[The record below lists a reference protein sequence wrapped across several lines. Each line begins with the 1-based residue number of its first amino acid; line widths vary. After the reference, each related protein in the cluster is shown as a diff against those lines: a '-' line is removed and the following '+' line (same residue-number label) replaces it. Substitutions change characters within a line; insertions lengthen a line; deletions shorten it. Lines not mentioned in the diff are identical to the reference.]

1 MFLATP
7 SNLAIRLPPSNSQYL
22 ACIHIQSSPTVTLWR
37 DISTMSTAD
46 NDNDDSGSSSH
57 THTTPRI
64 HVPFINLQS
73 NEHQDKNSPPSSS
86 SLIAISEFEES
97 YNLFQALHIRG
108 YVVPKKCSDD
118 EQFQACDVQSLFES
132 LNDQDKASWCI
143 ENATADSSNN
153 NNAQSTPP
161 GEFLSINTA
170 NDQRG
175 YCSFLVQHSKLEM
188 NNLLA
193 NRLPLVDLPV
203 MANES
208 EEPKGDN
215 NTMKVHYGPCLW
227 FFFGINP
234 ENVNKEQSANDSTQ
248 TILQGRPEHTDSVT
262 HDGTWHYQL
271 SGTKIWK
278 LRPTIELMQ
287 RIKEH
292 TQQQKKEHSLAGTKR
307 KIDGTNTENCC
318 NDNGDYTSDKT
329 YIEVECKEGD
339 IIFLNTR
346 LWWHSTLIPP
356 QDVPCISY
364 ARDIYFCSDVDNEG
378 SDSEGQERKKE
389 HNQQQSSMTNIDGT
403 YAAEDIEA
411 DTILFTEHTM
421 PDCEL
426 HRSKTNPNCHVVELE
441 DDITGDSYMAVVS
454 LRDIKAG
461 EFFSILESDDDD
473 DDDDINSSEEVE
485 VWREEDS

>member
-1 MFLATP
+1 
-7 SNLAIRLPPSNSQYL
+7 
-22 ACIHIQSSPTVTLWR
+22 
-37 DISTMSTAD
+37 MSAA
-46 NDNDDSGSSSH
+46 DNDDSGGSSSSL
-57 THTTPRI
+57 TTPPRI
-64 HVPFINLQS
+64 HVPYIDLQS
-73 NEHQDKNSPPSSS
+73 KEHQDKNSPPS

-118 EQFQACDVQSLFES
+118 GQFQACDVQSLFKS
-132 LNDQDKASWCI
+132 LNDQDKESWCI
-143 ENATADSSNN
+143 ENGTDEGSNN
-153 NNAQSTPP
+153 KQTTP
-161 GEFLSINTA
+161 GEFLSINTL

-193 NRLPLVDLPV
+193 NRLPLVHLPV

-208 EEPKGDN
+208 EAPKGGN

-227 FFFGINP
+227 FFFGKNQK
-234 ENVNKEQSANDSTQ
+234 NVNKEQSANDNTP
-248 TILQGRPEHTDSVT
+248 TILRGRPEHTDSVT

-278 LRPTIELMQ
+278 LRPTIELMK
-287 RIKEH
+287 RIGEY
-292 TQQQKKEHSLAGTKR
+292 TQQQKKDNPLAGTKR
-307 KIDGTNTENCC
+307 KIDSTNTICC
-318 NDNGDYTSDKT
+318 NDNVDYALDKT
-329 YIEVECKEGD
+329 YVEVECKEGD

-356 QDVPCISY
+356 QDEPCISY
-364 ARDIYFCSDVDNEG
+364 ARDIYFLSEVDNEG
-378 SDSEGQERKKE
+378 SDSDRQERKKE

-411 DTILFTEHTM
+411 NTILFTEHTM

-441 DDITGDSYMAVVS
+441 DDITGDGYMAVVS
-454 LRDIKAG
+454 LRNIKAG
-461 EFFSILESDDDD
+461 EFFSILESEDDDD
-473 DDDDINSSEEVE
+473 DDDDDGINSSEEIE
-485 VWREEDS
+485 EWQEEDS